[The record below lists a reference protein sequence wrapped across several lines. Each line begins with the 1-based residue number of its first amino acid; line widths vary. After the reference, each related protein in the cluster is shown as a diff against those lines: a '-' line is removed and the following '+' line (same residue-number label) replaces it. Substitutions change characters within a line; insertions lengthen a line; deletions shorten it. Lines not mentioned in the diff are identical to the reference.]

1 MQLENTA
8 VMITACS
15 RPDYLTKTLRSW
27 REARG
32 IMGTHSFTVA
42 LGGNSQAEPAATV
55 PGMRG
60 TIRGSGIVTDTYRD
74 RRPGAGLHYAIWDAA
89 NYVFNAYQDVDFL
102 IFGEEDIVVGQ
113 DVFEYF
119 DWARDRFGGDPR
131 VLLACAHNR
140 GGQGWD
146 AHRPAEDADED
157 EQTVALEHY
166 FNAWVWG
173 TWRDR
178 WMDTLRRHWELGPNH
193 GVRHGG
199 YDWNV
204 QNRFM
209 GSGAFYAAVPAASRT
224 QNIGRTRGVYA
235 TETSWRF
242 SQSKSFNRDRGPVEF
257 RLV

>member
-42 LGGNSQAEPAATV
+42 LGGNSPASPRATV

-60 TIRGSGIVTDTYRD
+60 TIRGSGIVTDVYQD
-74 RRPGAGLHYAIWDAA
+74 RLPGAGLHYAIWDAA
-89 NYVFNAYQDVDFL
+89 NHVFEDPGVEFL
-102 IFGEEDIVVGQ
+102 IFGEEDIIVGQ
-113 DVFEYF
+113 DVLELLAYS
-119 DWARDRFGGDPR
+119 RDRFRDDPR

-140 GGQGWD
+140 SGQGWD
-146 AHRPAEDADED
+146 PHHPVQDEDADECD
-157 EQTVALEHY
+157 ISLEHY

-178 WMDTLRRHWELGPNH
+178 WFKLKNNWENGPNRA
-193 GVRHGG
+193 VRMGG
-199 YDWNV
+199 YDWNI

-209 GSGAFYAAVPAASRT
+209 GSQAYYAAIPAASRT

-235 TETSWRF
+235 TETSWLF
-242 SQSKSFNRDRGPVEF
+242 SQSQSFQRDRGPVDF